1 MKTQFLY
8 YTALLLAI
16 MGVGFAKNVSPV
28 KVVDGKKHLDIEPSK
43 FEKRD
48 AKRVVLDL
56 AAIAGAGK
64 DWDTI
69 KWKRSFTEQK
79 ELQDEGALSIKHSP
93 LTTSISL
100 NPETSIFYDYCK
112 NVVPLYDYL
121 NDFENDTDEEGVTD
135 LGRAKDAEHGRSD
148 YQFLVFAPTNEAVQ
162 RLSKKPW
169 EFPIDIDRLENEN
182 AEEKVIQDS
191 IEENSNR
198 FVYEHVVLLN
208 AQDNDHQL
216 PQNAEKL
223 LKDNYLQLTTLAG
236 EKINLVHDSTQPA
249 SFYVKSLRSKS
260 KHIRVLEYGCYRNGC
275 VFVTD
280 SCLIE
285 F

>member
-1 MKTQFLY
+1 MKTQLLF

-16 MGVGFAKNVSPV
+16 MGAGFAKNVSPV
-28 KVVDGKKHLDIEPSK
+28 KMVDGKKHLDIEPSK
-43 FEKRD
+43 LEKRD

-56 AAIAGAGK
+56 AAIAEAGK

-69 KWKRSFTEQK
+69 KWKRSFVEQK
-79 ELQDEGALSIKHSP
+79 ELEEQGVLSIKHRP

-100 NPETSIFYDYCK
+100 NPKTSIFYDYCK

-121 NDFENDTDEEGVTD
+121 NDFENDTDEDAVTD
-135 LGRAKDAEHGRSD
+135 LGREKNVEHGRSD
-148 YQFLVFAPTNEAVQ
+148 YQFLVFTPTNEAVQ

-169 EFPIDIDRLENEN
+169 EFPIDIDKLENEN

-208 AQDNDHQL
+208 AQDANHQV

-223 LKDNYLQLTTLAG
+223 LKDHYLQLTTLAG

-249 SFYVKSLRSKS
+249 SFYIKCLRNKNR
-260 KHIRVLEYGCYRNGC
+260 HIRVLEYSCYRNGC

-280 SCLIE
+280 DCLIE